1 MPEQEETQNAE
12 STAASVGALLTA
24 AREQAGLTSEEL
36 ARRLCMTT
44 ENLEAL
50 ERDAFDAF
58 PGATYIRGYIRNVC
72 KELRVDETAALEA
85 FVRQVPAEAPRVA
98 QPPKG
103 SVMGGS
109 VSGSGA
115 SMSGPM
121 LLVAAIAVAGGYW
134 WFEMRGNDGAMPA
147 PAVATQASQEVV
159 EQPAATEVDDIAQDM
174 AESDSALDAQT
185 LSVAGA
191 DTDVA
196 AEEVVPETDVQLADV
211 ADLASEDA
219 EVEGAV
225 EEPAV
230 TEMAAQPVAAP
241 VPEPVVAVE
250 EPAVQQETSSM
261 VDEAPV
267 GAVSSAVLAI
277 SFSEES
283 WVEVTDA
290 AGNKLLAKLQPA
302 GSTVELEGQAPFSL
316 MLGNAAATTV
326 SYAGEVVDSAPL
338 GNRRT
343 RKLTVGG

>member
-1 MPEQEETQNAE
+1 MPEQENTQSAE

-85 FVRQVPAEAPRVA
+85 FVRQAPAEAPRVA

-109 VSGSGA
+109 VSGGGA

-147 PAVATQASQEVV
+147 PAVATQASQDVV
-159 EQPAATEVDDIAQDM
+159 EEPAATEVDDIAVDV

-196 AEEVVPETDVQLADV
+196 AEEPVPETDAQLADV

-219 EVEGAV
+219 QVEEPVEVPSVSEVNAEPVEAAV
-225 EEPAV
+225 SEPVAAIEEPAV
-230 TEMAAQPVAAP
+230 PQEAP
-241 VPEPVVAVE
+241 SIVE
-250 EPAVQQETSSM
+250 EAPA
-261 VDEAPV
+261 
-267 GAVSSAVLAI
+267 GAVSSAVLSI
-277 SFSEES
+277 SFSAES

-302 GSTVELEGQAPFSL
+302 GSSVELEGQAPFSL

>member
-1 MPEQEETQNAE
+1 MPEQEETQNTE
-12 STAASVGALLTA
+12 STAVSVGALLTA
-24 AREQAGLTSEEL
+24 AREQAGMTSEEL

-50 ERDAFDAF
+50 ERDAFDVF
-58 PGATYIRGYIRNVC
+58 PGATYVRGYIRNVC
-72 KELRVDETAALEA
+72 KELRIDETAALDA

-103 SVMGGS
+103 AVMGGS

-121 LLVAAIAVAGGYW
+121 LLVVAVAVAGGYW

-147 PAVATQASQEVV
+147 PAIANQASQGVV
-159 EQPAATEVDDIAQDM
+159 EEPAAAEVDDIAEDM

-191 DTDVA
+191 DMDVA
-196 AEEVVPETDVQLADV
+196 AEKAVPETDVQLADV
-211 ADLASEDA
+211 ADLASEDSR
-219 EVEGAV
+219 VEESV

-230 TEMAAQPVAAP
+230 PEMAAQPVAAP
-241 VPEPVVAVE
+241 VPEPVAAVE
-250 EPAVQQETSSM
+250 EPAVQQEASSM

-267 GAVSSAVLAI
+267 GAVSSAALAL